1 MLPNKLPAVDAAVTI
16 LFNVEH
22 HWRGTTEAE
31 RWAVAM
37 ALPQLVESTIKSV
50 CAFRQA
56 PTTRRQ
62 L

>member
-31 RWAVAM
+31 R
-37 ALPQLVESTIKSV
+37 
-50 CAFRQA
+50 
-56 PTTRRQ
+56 
-62 L
+62 